1 MSHRKTVE
9 DALVCFAEPS
19 RRAAY
24 FDLYSADVVLHG
36 YGGVEPGLIG
46 KLLAEEVCSA
56 ADHENVW
63 LKRRIDKLIL
73 KPILF
78 PGLAQNRTGVLFR
91 GQNRRSS
98 EGRADA

>member
-36 YGGVEPGLIG
+36 YGGVER
-46 KLLAEEVCSA
+46 AS
-56 ADHENVW
+56 
-63 LKRRIDKLIL
+63 
-73 KPILF
+73 
-78 PGLAQNRTGVLFR
+78 TVLSDTTPESGPSF
-91 GQNRRSS
+91 QTPVSMQKK
-98 EGRADA
+98 